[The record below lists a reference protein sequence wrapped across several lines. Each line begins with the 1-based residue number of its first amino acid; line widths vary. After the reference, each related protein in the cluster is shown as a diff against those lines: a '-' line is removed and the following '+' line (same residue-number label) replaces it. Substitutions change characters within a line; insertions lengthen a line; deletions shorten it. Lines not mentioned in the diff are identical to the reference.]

1 MNSTATQTSS
11 VTIASVVTAPG
22 NLKPPFLP
30 SAASTSAI
38 RSSAPAP
45 VPSLRVV
52 RVLFAAAVAVALR
65 IRAVVQHLH
74 HARARLDHRVALQG
88 GDLAADLG
96 LVLAHH
102 FAERIALHRHHLP

>member
-38 RSSAPAP
+38 RSSAQAP
-45 VPSLRVV
+45 VPSLRVI
-52 RVLFAAAVAVALR
+52 RVLFAAAVTLALR

-74 HARARLDHRVALQG
+74 HARARFDHRVALQG
-88 GDLAADLG
+88 GDLAADFG
-96 LVLAHH
+96 LVSAPRLA
-102 FAERIALHRHHLP
+102 EGVALHR